1 MTAEALDPTTA
12 QIIQMMDAFFPKLG
26 IDVHDAAEARAV
38 IANAPR
44 PPVEPIPVSHVEDR
58 VIPGPAG
65 APDLMVRIYRPAGA
79 PADAALPVVVF
90 YHGGGWV
97 IGDVNG
103 HDQTV
108 RQTANA
114 VGAVFVSVEYRLA
127 PETPFP
133 GPVEDAY
140 AAYTWARANA
150 ASFGGD
156 PSRVAVAGDS
166 AGGNLAA
173 AVCLVAKDR
182 GAEQPTFQLLVYP
195 VTDNTREYPSH
206 VENAT
211 GYFLTTGYMRWF
223 RAQYL
228 PTEADAAHPYAS
240 PVLGDLAGLA
250 PAHVVAAGLD
260 PLRDEGV
267 AYAEA
272 LAAAGV
278 PVTHGVYPGMF
289 HGAFGMSAVVAAAK
303 PAFDEAVAAT
313 RAGLGL

>member
-1 MTAEALDPTTA
+1 MATEALDPATA

-26 IDVHDAAEARAV
+26 IDVHDAATARAV
-38 IANAPR
+38 IAGAPR
-44 PPVEPIPVSHVEDR
+44 PPVEPIPVASVEDR
-58 VIPGPAG
+58 TIPGPEG
-65 APDLMVRIYRPAGA
+65 APDLMVRIYRPAGS
-79 PADAALPVVVF
+79 ADDEILPVVVF

-97 IGDVNG
+97 IGDVDG

-108 RQTANA
+108 RQTTNA

-133 GPVEDAY
+133 GPVEDAW

-156 PSRVAVAGDS
+156 PARVAVAGDS

-182 GAEQPTFQLLVYP
+182 GAEQPTFQLLIYP

-206 VENAT
+206 VENGT
-211 GYFLTTGYMRWF
+211 GYFLTNGYMTWF
-223 RAQYL
+223 REQYL
-228 PTEADAAHPYAS
+228 HSPEDAAHPYAS
-240 PVLGDLAGLA
+240 PILGDLTGVA
-250 PAHVVAAGLD
+250 PAHVVAAALD

-313 RAGLGL
+313 RARLGL